1 MATPLKY
8 LIVLVLPISALAQDP
23 AAEPTLLGA
32 GARSRPVYDGSA
44 SQHLEVVPVLRTWTP
59 LMFARSTRGP
69 LEGGFHV
76 EALPGL
82 DAGVQLAYEQGRTT
96 SESTFLSAHDL
107 PNIGKGGSYGAHLE
121 WNGKLGPAPI
131 NAILR
136 SRQNLKAGQ
145 GLQAD
150 LRLTAGV
157 FQAWGIEAGVVSE
170 ATWADARSN
179 RTMYGITT
187 QQAAI
192 SGLPAFSPGS
202 GLVSASLVLIGSFDL
217 AEHWLLVGQ
226 DEGRRMEGD
235 AARSPLTEKRS
246 NLYATAGAAYR
257 F

>member
-1 MATPLKY
+1 MATPLRC
-8 LIVLVLPISALAQDP
+8 LIFLALPISALAQDP

-44 SQHLEVVPVLRTWTP
+44 SQRLEAVPVLRYWAP
-59 LMFARSTRGP
+59 LVFVRSTRGP

-76 EALPGL
+76 EVMHGL
-82 DAGVQLAYEQGRTT
+82 DAGVQLAYEQGRTA

-107 PNIGKGGSYGAHLE
+107 PNIGRDGSYGAHLE
-121 WNGKLGPAPI
+121 WNGKLGPAPV

-157 FQAWGIEAGVVSE
+157 FQAWGFSAGVVSE

-179 RTMYGITT
+179 RTMYGITA

-192 SGLPAFSPGS
+192 SGLAAYSPGS
-202 GLVSASLVLIGSFDL
+202 GLLSGSLGLVWSFDL
-217 AEHWLLVGQ
+217 AEHWLLLGQ
-226 DEGRRMEGD
+226 VEGRRMQGD

-246 NLYATAGAAYR
+246 NLYATVGAAYR